1 MGPSVLDPKLPAKI
15 AALMR
20 ASIAAAMMYRS
31 NFVFGFFGGI
41 GQTIGRVAPLWL
53 VYQHTDAI
61 RGWAPAEA
69 MLVMSFFL
77 ILGAFQEGVLEP
89 NLGEVV
95 EAVRS
100 GSLDLWLIKP
110 IDAQVLVSMR
120 KVDPTELMKGFA
132 GVILGVASLTVLG
145 APSVLD
151 VAVAAAMLALG
162 MTAIY
167 GLWMLAICTSFWW
180 VSVDNLRY
188 LLMASTDAGR
198 WPITVFGGLARFVL
212 TAVIPVALVTSF
224 PAMALRGQ
232 WGVAIL
238 AQAAAIA
245 LVFVVASRMLWR
257 RGLAS
262 YTSASS

>member
-1 MGPSVLDPKLPAKI
+1 MLDPNLFAKI
-15 AALMR
+15 SALMR
-20 ASIAAAMMYRS
+20 ASVAAAIMYRS
-31 NFVFGFFGGI
+31 NFVFGFFGGL

-53 VYQHTDAI
+53 VYQHTDTI

-69 MLVMSFFL
+69 LLVMSFFL
-77 ILGAFQEGVLEP
+77 VLGAFQEGVLEP

-100 GSLDLWLIKP
+100 GSLDLWLLKP
-110 IDAQVLVSMR
+110 IDAQILVSMR
-120 KVDPTELMKGFA
+120 KIDPTELIKGLA
-132 GVILGVASLTVLG
+132 GVLLGIASLSVLG
-145 APSVLD
+145 APSPLD
-151 VAVAAAMLALG
+151 VAVAAALFGLG
-162 MTAIY
+162 ATAIY

-198 WPITVFGGLARFVL
+198 WPITVFAGLARFVL
-212 TAVIPVALVTSF
+212 TAVIPVAVVTSF

-232 WGVAIL
+232 WGVSIL

-245 LVFVVASRMLWR
+245 LLFVVASRLLWR